1 MRRKGMRRKAMRMCK
16 NDLKFFLYLIKKEMM
31 MRNYVNR
38 FARSSFVR
46 FNSSSSAGSNGS
58 GSNGS
63 GSSSTGSGGGGRRP
77 AGPHVLI
84 PLLVGYYLIF
94 KPLEN

>member
-1 MRRKGMRRKAMRMCK
+1 
-16 NDLKFFLYLIKKEMM
+16 M

-38 FARSSFVR
+38 FARNSFVR
-46 FNSSSSAGSNGS
+46 FNS
-58 GSNGS
+58 
-63 GSSSTGSGGGGRRP
+63 TGTGGGGGKIP

-94 KPLEN
+94 KEK

>member
-1 MRRKGMRRKAMRMCK
+1 
-16 NDLKFFLYLIKKEMM
+16 M

-38 FARSSFVR
+38 FARNSFVR
-46 FNSSSSAGSNGS
+46 FNSTGTG
-58 GSNGS
+58 
-63 GSSSTGSGGGGRRP
+63 GSGGKIP

-94 KPLEN
+94 KEK

>member
-1 MRRKGMRRKAMRMCK
+1 MCK
-16 NDLKFFLYLIKKEMM
+16 NDLKIFLYLIKKEIM

-38 FARSSFVR
+38 FARNSFVR
-46 FNSSSSAGSNGS
+46 FNSTGTG
-58 GSNGS
+58 
-63 GSSSTGSGGGGRRP
+63 GSGGKIP

-94 KPLEN
+94 KEKYSYLLIYIGLIYSL